1 MFFAVGQFAADADHE
16 DRPVFAGRFRLAFP
30 RRQRRIHFQQVFALD
45 EPDGLRKDRRDV
57 RIDLIHFAFH
67 AANYTVNFSNDLFQE
82 IEVALFGRHGA
93 FPIPLIHVDRMQV
106 IQLFV
111 GADGVHVGIKT
122 VTGSDAVSSEFH
134 SFPLGQRMHHLG
146 AAFTHIFDR
155 ERNRPFDAVQVVVDS
170 RPGQHEKRRGDP
182 AQIQFGRQR
191 FLKAGF
197 NRLDGLFHHL
207 RNEFGLVLFYHVK

>member
-1 MFFAVGQFAADADHE
+1 MSPFNPYTLRRTGLSSRRNPEPGRRVFAVGQFAADADHE

-106 IQLFV
+106 IQALRRR
-111 GADGVHVGIKT
+111 GWRSCRYKD
-122 VTGSDAVSSEFH
+122 
-134 SFPLGQRMHHLG
+134 RN
-146 AAFTHIFDR
+146 R
-155 ERNRPFDAVQVVVDS
+155 ERCRKLRAFIRFHLASECTTSARRSPISLIGNETGRSTPFRSSLIPVPDS
-170 RPGQHEKRRGDP
+170 T
-182 AQIQFGRQR
+182 
-191 FLKAGF
+191 KAA
-197 NRLDGLFHHL
+197 R
-207 RNEFGLVLFYHVK
+207 